1 VGSPAGKYLVFL
13 IQIQLSEAPRELVQ
27 LRDIYGELQVS
38 WGGEQ
43 GEARGG
49 MLQGVLEEEGAG
61 RGTIGVINQEVEY

>member
-13 IQIQLSEAPRELVQ
+13 IQIQLSGAPRERAR
-27 LRDIYGELQVS
+27 LRDKNGELQVI

-61 RGTIGVINQEVEY
+61 